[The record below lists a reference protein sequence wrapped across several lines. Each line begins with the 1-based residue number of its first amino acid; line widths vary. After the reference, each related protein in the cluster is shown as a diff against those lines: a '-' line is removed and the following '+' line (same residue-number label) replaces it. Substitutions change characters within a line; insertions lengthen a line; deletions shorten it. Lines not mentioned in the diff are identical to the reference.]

1 MPVARGTIA
10 VAKIIGMARLF
21 RKKEEGHAAT
31 HARRRGKLTLPTW

>member
-21 RKKEEGHAAT
+21 RNKEEGHAAT
-31 HARRRGKLTLPTW
+31 HARGRGKVSLSTR